1 MAARELSITGMITP
15 VRRSVAG
22 ITPEFY
28 FAKAIDNSRL
38 VLAVDPRSRRE
49 IRILF
54 SSACALFLVLM
65 FYTWQHF
72 GALEYGY
79 KIEALKSQRASLIE
93 MNRALRLEEASL
105 AGALA
110 AYGGPLLPGDGPA
123 DWVVS
128 RRQALEVAAV
138 DAAARLASLRLQN
151 GEPQAAAESARQ
163 GLSLDRYR
171 DDLWKLLIE
180 AADRSGHHAEAGQAR
195 RAYAAILDEL
205 GV

>member
-1 MAARELSITGMITP
+1 MAARELNITGMITP

-79 KIEALKSQRASLIE
+79 KIEAQKSEYERLVE
-93 MNRALRLEEASL
+93 TNRALKLEEAQLRDPGRIELMAKEMGLDSPSPGQVVRL
-105 AGALA
+105 ESDVPGVQVVAQATPITVIPA
-110 AYGGPLLPGDGPA
+110 A
-123 DWVVS
+123 
-128 RRQALEVAAV
+128 Q
-138 DAAARLASLRLQN
+138 
-151 GEPQAAAESARQ
+151 
-163 GLSLDRYR
+163 
-171 DDLWKLLIE
+171 
-180 AADRSGHHAEAGQAR
+180 
-195 RAYAAILDEL
+195 
-205 GV
+205 